1 MKLFSSTH
9 KSILSLLLLST
20 LLYSCQSQDPAVV
33 FLDKLDPSFDVSTFY
48 APKIKKTESMLAS
61 DVKEMDKK
69 ALKEAF
75 EAAMFKK
82 DTIAIFD
89 SEGSLPTPFYLESTS
104 GWETK
109 KLKPKKYY
117 GYRYTTVS
125 YNEDKDTLAMLNGV
139 AFPALAMAENKDG
152 KFAYLYASKTSK
164 NKTDYQSLQD
174 FLQKTY
180 RSLNIAEEAGSGIK
194 GWESP
199 DFYYFLTKKDR
210 TEEEIFS
217 FGESEEDKPTT
228 TAISEI
234 LLEIFSKE
242 YIQDMRKEQVYLRDY
257 IPLVK

>member
-9 KSILSLLLLST
+9 TSILSLLLLST

-75 EAAMFKK
+75 ETAMFKK
-82 DTIAIFD
+82 DPIAIFD

-104 GWETK
+104 GWGTR

-125 YNEDKDTLAMLNGV
+125 YNAEKDTLAMLNGV
-139 AFPALAMAENKDG
+139 AFPAVTMAENKDG

-164 NKTDYQSLQD
+164 NKTDFQNLQD
-174 FLQKTY
+174 FLQKKY
-180 RSLNIAEEAGSGIK
+180 SPLQVSEEAGSGIK
-194 GWESP
+194 GWESTS
-199 DFYYFLTKKDR
+199 FYYFLTKKDR

-217 FGESEEDKPTT
+217 FGESEDDSTPT
-228 TAISEI
+228 TAISDI
-234 LLEIFSKE
+234 ILEIFSKE
-242 YIQDMRKEQVYLRDY
+242 YIREMRKEQVYLREY
-257 IPLVK
+257 IPVVK

>member
-1 MKLFSSTH
+1 
-9 KSILSLLLLST
+9 
-20 LLYSCQSQDPAVV
+20 
-33 FLDKLDPSFDVSTFY
+33 
-48 APKIKKTESMLAS
+48 MLAS

-75 EAAMFKK
+75 ETAMFKK
-82 DTIAIFD
+82 DTMAIFD

-104 GWETK
+104 GWGTR

-125 YNEDKDTLAMLNGV
+125 YNEKKDTLAMLNGV
-139 AFPALAMAENKDG
+139 AFPALAMAEDNDG
-152 KFAYLYASKTSK
+152 KFAYLYATKTSK
-164 NKTDYQSLQD
+164 NKTDYQRLQD

-180 RSLNIAEEAGSGIK
+180 TALHISEEAGSGVK
-194 GWESP
+194 GWESQ

-217 FGESEEDKPTT
+217 FGESEDERPTT
-228 TAISEI
+228 TAISDI

-257 IPLVK
+257 IPVVK